1 MTIECRVVGVRLYPQ
16 SKASTRRITLEW
28 SDPERKPSDE
38 EPFPVI
44 YTHVLELNDDIKEF
58 DLGDV
63 VNITLSLSIKTLSS
77 LTM

>member
-1 MTIECRVVGVRLYPQ
+1 MTIEACVVGVRLYPQ
-16 SKASTRRITLEW
+16 SKSSTRRITLEW

-38 EPFPVI
+38 EPFPFI

-63 VNITLSLSIKTLSS
+63 VNIELTLAVQR
-77 LTM
+77 